1 MLRTLSR
8 VEVVERMTA
17 ADFFHYAPDDQTV
30 ELIDGVMIVSP
41 PPLDIH
47 ERLQIFLMR
56 LLGEFV
62 EHFGLGEVRGSRT
75 AVKLADDQV
84 YEPDILFVDRDR
96 VDIIREQGVFGP
108 PDLVIEILSASTAPH
123 DRGTKFRFYE
133 RAGVGE
139 LWLVDPYGPAGTE
152 FYQRQGDS
160 FKPVMPDQ
168 DGFIHSVVIPNFILD
183 TTWLWPAQKFIPI
196 RQALQQMGIN

>member
-17 ADFFHYAPDDQTV
+17 ADFFHYAPDDQTA

-47 ERLQIFLMR
+47 ERLQIFLIR

-62 EHFGLGEVRGSRT
+62 EYFGLGEVRGSRT
-75 AVKLADDQV
+75 AVRLADDQV
-84 YEPDILFVDRDR
+84 YEPDILFVGRDR
-96 VDIIREQGVFGP
+96 VEFIQEQGVFGP

-123 DRGTKFRFYE
+123 DRGAKFRVYE
-133 RAGVGE
+133 RAGVRE
-139 LWLVDPYGPAGTE
+139 LWLIDPYGPAGTE
-152 FYQRQGDS
+152 FYQRQGDF

-168 DGFIHSVVIPNFILD
+168 NGLIHSVALPGFKLD
-183 TTWLWPAQKFIPI
+183 TTWLWPEQKFILI
-196 RQALQQMGIN
+196 RQALQQMGVD